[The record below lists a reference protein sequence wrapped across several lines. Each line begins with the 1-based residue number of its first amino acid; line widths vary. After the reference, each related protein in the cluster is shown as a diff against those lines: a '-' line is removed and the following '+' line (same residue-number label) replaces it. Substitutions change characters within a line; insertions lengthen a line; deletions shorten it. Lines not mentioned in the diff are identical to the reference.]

1 MENLLIIADM
11 EGCIGV
17 NDLINYDECIKCME
31 NEITVILDTLRQ
43 EGDFNIILL
52 DCHNDG
58 RALKT
63 FAEKNNIEF
72 IQHLWNLKNTYRF
85 KRAIMVGFHAKKG
98 SVGILSHTLRPEI
111 DKLLL
116 GDREIG
122 EVELVVNYLSYFN
135 INIIYISGDLSIK
148 NELIGYKGVFCPVK
162 SLANDNQSIEQSY
175 AKVKSYLAESLT
187 KDIPIQKYNSSKVK
201 IKLISRSFIKFI
213 PRELFSIRGQNI
225 ICKNTI
231 DTFIKLKDLCFF
243 LNLSESYLIFRVRLI
258 SDKIKSQYTKEELK
272 KIRNHR
278 IRKIFEYTN
287 WRIITDK
294 EIKYL
299 YKFFNKKTKT

>member
-1 MENLLIIADM
+1 MHTNIGNCNMENLLIIADM

-85 KRAIMVGFHAKKG
+85 KRAIMVGFMQKR
-98 SVGILSHTLRPEI
+98 VCWYFTITLRPGI

-122 EVELVVNYLSYFN
+122 EVELVINYLSYFN

-213 PRELFSIRGQNI
+213 PRELIFNQRS
-225 ICKNTI
+225 KY
-231 DTFIKLKDLCFF
+231 
-243 LNLSESYLIFRVRLI
+243 YL
-258 SDKIKSQYTKEELK
+258 
-272 KIRNHR
+272 
-278 IRKIFEYTN
+278 
-287 WRIITDK
+287 
-294 EIKYL
+294 
-299 YKFFNKKTKT
+299 